1 MTLLE
6 RLQAGDIILGL
17 SNSYPAP
24 GIIELMCPGWDM
36 VWIDGQHGQFEYNSL
51 LAAVRA
57 AERVGVSSLVRVPT
71 HDPILLGTYADMDAD
86 ALMLPLVETREQA
99 QSIARALRFAP
110 VGNRSYGGRRVI
122 DLHGREYYKEYKP
135 LIFAQIETLESVE
148 NAADIAAVEGIDLL
162 FYGPDDMKTR
172 LGIPIETAALDNPKL
187 RDGLRRTAE
196 VARAAG
202 KIAGTTGGSPQT
214 LPILR
219 EMGYQVIMCGG
230 DVPYIRTTS
239 PQKLAEMKEA
249 MKEL

>member
-1 MTLLE
+1 MTILQ

-17 SNSYPAP
+17 SNSYPAA
-24 GIIELMCPGWDM
+24 GIVELMCPGWDM
-36 VWIDGQHGQFEYNSL
+36 VWIDGQHGAHDYNSIQ
-51 LAAVRA
+51 AAVRA

-86 ALMLPLVETREQA
+86 AMMLPLVETREQA

-122 DLHGREYYKEYKP
+122 DLNGRNYYQDYKP

-172 LGIPIETAALDNPKL
+172 LGIPIEVAALEHPQL
-187 RDGLRRTAE
+187 REGMRRTAE
-196 VARAAG
+196 IARAAG
-202 KIAGTTGGSPQT
+202 KFAGTTGGSPQT

-230 DVPYIRTTS
+230 DVPYIRS
-239 PQKLAEMKEA
+239 MAPKSLAEMKQA
-249 MKEL
+249 MGA